1 MRRLKEI
8 GIALIPAIL
17 VFVLILLDP
26 FYSLDAMICD
36 KLYSQMNGFGN
47 DIKLICI
54 DEETL
59 AEYGPLTTWSR
70 DKSADLID
78 YLYEDESKVPAIMAF
93 DIMFIGEEESEA
105 DVKLAEAMKKVS
117 HSVVA
122 SHLVYRGTTKF
133 TSGGVPYYEEKN
145 IETEEVPYDALGE
158 SVTYGYANTTIS
170 KDGFVRVAQIRTD
183 WEGNVRYSF
192 ATQIYNEYASIYGKE
207 SVESLPENN
216 LVQFFYSG
224 EPGECTHFSMKEVLE
239 GNVSRDA
246 FAGSV
251 VIVGAY
257 APGLQDSYHS
267 SVNRGQ
273 DMYGVEI
280 NANIL
285 NALIKGKTADR
296 VSPLLEAFVVAIVLF
311 VYTLCARKMKM
322 YPALIVGVWIILAA
336 GIIARLLAVNGLIIS
351 TVYIL
356 IVSLGIWAGII
367 IEKYVIEAIQRRQTL
382 NSFKKY
388 MAPQVID
395 SLAKT
400 GEFHVELG
408 GEKRNIA
415 VLFVD
420 IRGFTSISEILTPE
434 QMVQILNKYLSLT
447 TSCIFNHGGMLDKF
461 IGDATMAIFNAPNNQ
476 DDYVYEAV
484 MAGLEMQKRGSELGE
499 ELKKEFGKTVSFGV
513 GVHVGDAVVG
523 NIGCDTRMDYTAI
536 GDTVN
541 TASRIEG
548 KSLAGELLISEAVY
562 ALIGDRLDTEF
573 KEDMMLKGK
582 KEPVKVYK
590 VLGTK

>member
-17 VFVLILLDP
+17 VLVLILLDP

-36 KLYSQMNGFGN
+36 KLYSQMSGFGN
-47 DIKLICI
+47 NIKLICI

-70 DKSADLID
+70 EKSAELIN
-78 YLYEDESKVPAIMAF
+78 YLYEDENKKPAILAF
-93 DIMFIGEEESEA
+93 DIMFIGEEKSEA
-105 DVKLAEAMKKVS
+105 DDKLAEAMKQVE
-117 HSVVA
+117 HGVVA

-133 TSGGVPYYEEKN
+133 TSGGVPYYEERN
-145 IETEEVPYDALGE
+145 IETEEVPYDALRE
-158 SVTYGYANTTIS
+158 NVTYGYANTTIS
-170 KDGFVRVAQIRTD
+170 KDGFVRVAQTKTD
-183 WEGNVRYSF
+183 WEGNTRYSF
-192 ATQIYNEYASIYGKE
+192 ATQIYKEYAEVYGDD
-207 SVESLPENN
+207 SVEPLPENG

-246 FAGSV
+246 FANSV

-267 SVNRGQ
+267 SVNRNQ

-296 VSPLLEAFVVAIVLF
+296 VSPVLEAVVVAVVLF
-311 VYTLCARKMKM
+311 IYTLCARKMKM

-336 GIIARLLAVNGLIIS
+336 GIVARLLAVNGLIIS
-351 TVYIL
+351 TIYIL

-395 SLAKT
+395 NLAKS
-400 GEFHVELG
+400 GQFHVELG

-415 VLFVD
+415 ALFVD

-434 QMVQILNKYLSLT
+434 QMVQILNRYLSLT

-476 DDYVYEAV
+476 EDYVYEAV

-548 KSLAGELLISEAVY
+548 KALAGELLISEAVY
-562 ALIGDRLDTEF
+562 ELIGDRLEAEF